1 MWTNTCCS
9 HPQHIETELDTTN
22 NYIGIRRAAVRR
34 TAFELGIHDLSVDMM
49 DVGSRI
55 LYFADADEHFAEHEL
70 DYILFAKFN
79 PQPFV
84 VNFQE
89 V

>member
-1 MWTNTCCS
+1 
-9 HPQHIETELDTTN
+9 
-22 NYIGIRRAAVRR
+22 
-34 TAFELGIHDLSVDMM
+34 MM

-84 VNFQE
+84 VNVQE

>member
-79 PQPFV
+79 PHPFV
-84 VNFQE
+84 VNVQE

>member
-49 DVGSRI
+49 HVGSRI

-84 VNFQE
+84 VNAQE

>member
-84 VNFQE
+84 VNVQE